1 MNPHALRI
9 CEALRRWRTLADIL
23 LSKNNTDS
31 CPSGMPKEKD
41 LSIKDLCALYILLD
55 RRLQHRAPKM
65 NRQDDKRLAAALEMY
80 KCHFFSENFGDGGYL
95 AHMKDYEDDRGE
107 SMADIIDT
115 KYGTNLALAWTSAD
129 TKSAND
135 LGTKIR
141 GDYRDETEGGD
152 EAKAVEDEAWHAFIA
167 FEARH
172 RIIAER
178 SKLSGNLC
186 GKGKSSGE

>member
-1 MNPHALRI
+1 
-9 CEALRRWRTLADIL
+9 
-23 LSKNNTDS
+23 
-31 CPSGMPKEKD
+31 
-41 LSIKDLCALYILLD
+41 
-55 RRLQHRAPKM
+55 
-65 NRQDDKRLAAALEMY
+65 
-80 KCHFFSENFGDGGYL
+80 
-95 AHMKDYEDDRGE
+95 
-107 SMADIIDT
+107 MADIINT

-152 EAKAVEDEAWHAFIA
+152 EAKAVEDEAWHAFTA